1 MKQKVCKICSKKF
14 IPERQMQNVCSFE
27 CSLEYGKK
35 HLRNEVKEKEKTAR
49 KTLRAFNDTDKNIQ
63 KQLAQKVFNTYIRM
77 RDGKVCISC
86 GFVGDG
92 RQFHC
97 GHYKPRGMF
106 SQLAFSEENCS
117 SQCSICNTHLSGNLV
132 AYREA
137 LINKIGLARVEY
149 LESCTEPEK
158 HNIDFYKD
166 IITTYRKKIKELQ
179 NLL

>member
-1 MKQKVCKICSKKF
+1 MKQKKCKECGDLFS
-14 IPERQMQNVCSFE
+14 PTRQLQPACNKYECMQS
-27 CSLEYGKK
+27 YAMK
-35 HLRNEVKEKEKTAR
+35 HLKTKKIEKDKVAR

-77 RDGKVCISC
+77 RDGKICISC

-106 SQLAFSEENCS
+106 SQLAFSEENCN

-137 LINKIGLARVEY
+137 LINKIGIDRVEY
-149 LESCTEPEK
+149 LESCTEPVK
-158 HNIDFYKD
+158 YDIDFYKD

-179 NLL
+179 TF

>member
-1 MKQKVCKICSKKF
+1 MKHLKSKK
-14 IPERQMQNVCSFE
+14 I
-27 CSLEYGKK
+27 
-35 HLRNEVKEKEKTAR
+35 EKEKTAR

-117 SQCSICNTHLSGNLV
+117 SQCSICNNHLSGNLV

-137 LINKIGLARVEY
+137 LINKIGLDRVEY
-149 LESCTEPEK
+149 LESCTEPVK
-158 HNIDFYKD
+158 HDIDFYRN